1 MKILDSL
8 ILKQQPLDEDE
19 EALKKKLI
27 AELM

>member
-19 EALKKKLI
+19 KALKKKLI